1 MASQRRDAAIVGIHE
16 YPSRNTHK
24 TKSQMQIKAE
34 SAYAALEDSGLKL
47 TDVDAIYDAAEVRG
61 MSGVQLSEYFG
72 IKPTVIDT
80 TSVGGASYEY
90 HAAHAARDIAAG
102 KAKVALLTYG
112 STALSDSFHIG
123 TGGARGRGRQ
133 DPISNMEL
141 TWGKSTI
148 ASYAMAMHRHMYQY
162 GTTAEQF
169 AEIAAVTRTH
179 AMRNPEA
186 VQAMQ
191 DLGFEDIR
199 DVSVQDVLN
208 SPMIADPL
216 HRLECCMISDGG
228 GAVVIASPE
237 VARDC
242 KHKPVWIIGSGEA
255 TGYLENTGDITVSA
269 GAQSAPLAFAEAG
282 VRPEEMDIAMLYDS
296 FTITVMM
303 LMEDIGL
310 CKKGDGGKY
319 VQPGRFRWD
328 SGIKPALN
336 TDGGGL
342 SSNHPG
348 GRGLFLLLESA
359 RQLRGDSTSQVA
371 EAALAVAHGNGGEL
385 GGHHCGG
392 TVILAKD

>member
-1 MASQRRDAAIVGIHE
+1 
-16 YPSRNTHK
+16 
-24 TKSQMQIKAE
+24 MQIRAE
-34 SAYAALEDSGLKL
+34 SAHAALEDADLKL

-61 MSGVQLSEYFG
+61 MSGIQLSEYFG

-112 STALSDSFHIG
+112 SSAFSDSFNIG
-123 TGGARGRGRQ
+123 TGGGRGRGRQ
-133 DPISNMEL
+133 DPASNMDL
-141 TWGKSTI
+141 TWGKSTV
-148 ASYAMAMHRHMYQY
+148 ASYALAIQQHMYQY
-162 GTTAEQF
+162 ATTAEQF

-186 VQAMQ
+186 VQAMK
-191 DLGFEDIR
+191 DLGFKDIR
-199 DVSVQDVLN
+199 DLSVQDVLD

-242 KHKPVWIIGSGEA
+242 KHEPVWIIGSGEA
-255 TGYLENTGDITVSA
+255 TDYVENTGDITVST

-282 VRPEEMDIAMLYDS
+282 IRPDEIDIAMLYDS

-303 LMEDIGL
+303 LMEDIGF
-310 CKKGDGGKY
+310 CKMVMAG
-319 VQPGRFRWD
+319 
-328 SGIKPALN
+328 
-336 TDGGGL
+336 
-342 SSNHPG
+342 
-348 GRGLFLLLESA
+348 
-359 RQLRGDSTSQVA
+359 STSSR
-371 EAALAVAHGNGGEL
+371 AVFA
-385 GGHHCGG
+385 G
-392 TVILAKD
+392 TVGASRR